1 MRKLFT
7 LTLAVIAIAPTYA
20 DNITD
25 GLAISGDHV
34 YSYTPI
40 VQTLCLVLAS
50 IIGVVGG
57 IFCIHILHQQPSQYE
72 QEGAHLGRQLP
83 YHALHD
89 ACSSNIL

>member
-7 LTLAVIAIAPTYA
+7 LTLAVIATAPTYA

-40 VQTLCLVLAS
+40 VQTLCLVL
-50 IIGVVGG
+50 IIG
-57 IFCIHILHQQPSQYE
+57 IQIIMEHLLQASQE
-72 QEGAHLGRQLP
+72 QKNLNL
-83 YHALHD
+83 
-89 ACSSNIL
+89 

>member
-7 LTLAVIAIAPTYA
+7 LTLAVIATAPIYA

-50 IIGVVGG
+50 IIGVVGAFSVYTSY
-57 IFCIHILHQQPSQYE
+57 INNNPNMI
-72 QEGAHLGRQLP
+72 
-83 YHALHD
+83 
-89 ACSSNIL
+89 